1 MTRKVTLFAVCGFEV
16 ALILF
21 MVAWTA
27 LASVLPNAS
36 PEEQYRFALS
46 RALDD
51 DLVTSEAAFAEI
63 VEDNN
68 GHERQ
73 VDAMFWLGR
82 VQFMRSKYE
91 KAAIT
96 FSKFGATY
104 PSDKRL
110 IDTTM
115 WIAESAYHFAP
126 QKRAC
131 EIYASL
137 PKLLGNPP
145 MSFLKQ
151 LYDLARETGCDF
163 ARVPYPL
170 GATKAPR
177 LQITER
183 DFSRALQIATLDVA
197 VVAIRDHCQDEIEKT
212 EMSRECHCSMNYS
225 DYSNEM
231 AYQLQF
237 SRCVKG
243 SAEAF
248 EGERLLGEWAT
259 KFLGDGDKQRYSSYD
274 SIVKAL
280 TSNMKTRST
289 QLGVSD
295 IDKIQRHV
303 SNCWAPPVSFTYP
316 DAKQLVVDVEVSLDQ
331 GGNVLTVEVIENMRG
346 RGGKKYRI
354 AVEEAVRT
362 IYKCSPLPPP
372 PSGFAEK
379 TSFIFTFDPQAMMN

>member
-1 MTRKVTLFAVCGFEV
+1 
-16 ALILF
+16 
-21 MVAWTA
+21 
-27 LASVLPNAS
+27 
-36 PEEQYRFALS
+36 
-46 RALDD
+46 
-51 DLVTSEAAFAEI
+51 
-63 VEDNN
+63 
-68 GHERQ
+68 
-73 VDAMFWLGR
+73 
-82 VQFMRSKYE
+82 
-91 KAAIT
+91 
-96 FSKFGATY
+96 
-104 PSDKRL
+104 
-110 IDTTM
+110 
-115 WIAESAYHFAP
+115 
-126 QKRAC
+126 
-131 EIYASL
+131 
-137 PKLLGNPP
+137 
-145 MSFLKQ
+145 MSFLMQ

-303 SNCWAPPVSFTYP
+303 SNCWAAPVSFTYP